1 MIRSGIRKLLV
12 VSLAAGALT
21 SFGGSTFAA
30 TAEESAAQAEMSGWC
45 QIVPRACEK
54 ICNGGGGDAQTTS
67 RCTPSG

>member
-1 MIRSGIRKLLV
+1 MNSSRIRKLLV
-12 VSLAAGALT
+12 VSLTVGALT

-54 ICNGGGGDAQTTS
+54 ICSGGGGDAQTTS
-67 RCTPSG
+67 RCTPA